1 MHLFPSLCI
10 EKNGP
15 FLNWTTVIVLNQY
28 VYFVKHICAIVQSN
42 EIILVINIDFNR
54 GGNQIKIY
62 TLTGEVINI

>member
-1 MHLFPSLCI
+1 
-10 EKNGP
+10 
-15 FLNWTTVIVLNQY
+15 VIVLNQY